1 MKLACAASLCAVAA
15 AIKLRAQTAE
25 SSQQT
30 QMEEVWSAFESAIT
44 THSNTNADE
53 SLRLEEAIAHL
64 HHRGLPQGL
73 KQALTEA
80 KMQELTPM
88 LAQTKVV
95 SDDSDADAAQQ
106 HDADTSATAD
116 TTDTAETS
124 DAAPT
129 VNDVVA
135 RIFKI
140 INGMIVNDQ
149 NKLVLKVFSCKKQ
162 QATFKSAYRTNR
174 MNFNAESYKLQEAL
188 STEKLGQLEQFEAS
202 VRLRKLIPSRN
213 TLKKRCRADIREL
226 QAQFKRISYDYTLA
240 RKIADGT
247 SCAKKAPTS
256 FLQTCIRMTED
267 GAKEGFV
274 QFQEGTAEAG
284 VVSLLQ
290 TDTARKAVH
299 RGLVDV
305 VGHDKLGAPPA
316 EILFQVSSRQQKEA
330 SSWLHSE
337 AANAEDADEA
347 LSEEADELA
356 HRDTD
361 FNDYF
366 FQDADF
372 EDETGVEDEPF
383 RPTEYD
389 SEINAAVSD
398 AIAKIDQESTASDRD
413 TSDADAPP
421 NGWINQAA
429 LDHASK
435 ELAMIQAAELGLLSA
450 PNLTN
455 VSLPFQNM
463 ENSKAKQSAKFF
475 CTVASNPN
483 CQQFRDKLEMIVA
496 ELLAEKQH
504 VQFLLSTT
512 RSECK
517 KQITELDSQIATMN
531 GKKSDGA
538 RIEAQGSADKSNS
551 QVSIS
556 AIEKEGRDLL
566 KSAWKQ
572 SNDCDSEL
580 KSLRNTVCGSK
591 KLKQEV
597 ITIES
602 KQSGKDKLVINDCSV
617 GDWQPGECMDS
628 QVARM
633 LEQRGIYDASQAQKL
648 GAQYKNL
655 LHPCGVG
662 GGVQWFLRD
671 KVSPP
676 QTPNHGADCPPLRL
690 KTNCNDFEC
699 PIDCKL
705 GDWEGWS
712 ACSKSCDGGLKRRVR
727 PVVTYPQ
734 WDGDE
739 CDDTK
744 DEETCN
750 ALSCDRPCLLTRWSR
765 WRQCT
770 RACEGGIRWRSRQ
783 IRRKASGDGKCPRT
797 FSKARYQRQTCNNS
811 PCPMDVVCVAKM
823 DLVIGIDA
831 SGSMGT
837 YGWKA
842 QRQALLNLINRM
854 QLSRTSG
861 ILLGALKFAY
871 RVTILAQLTDDKK
884 ALIKAVT
891 DTKFDAWTTN
901 IGGAFRVMK
910 TMLQFGRRDAPSVCM
925 LWTDGRPSRPSSRYD
940 AALGARDLRSSCRVM
955 VVTMRPA
962 VPKSYVAPW
971 VSHPKAQNVM
981 VVRDPRDMTKK
992 VMQVNTFVCGKIQ
1005 RFLDWT
1011 STTTKAAR

>member
-1 MKLACAASLCAVAA
+1 MKLSCAAALCATVSAVRFRSQLSTETELQSQMVDVWNTFET
-15 AIKLRAQTAE
+15 AINK
-25 SSQQT
+25 
-30 QMEEVWSAFESAIT
+30 
-44 THSNTNADE
+44 HSNTNADD
-53 SLRLEEAIAHL
+53 SMKLEQALAHL
-64 HHRGLPQGL
+64 HARGVPGEL
-73 KQALTEA
+73 KQALAAA
-80 KMQELTPM
+80 KMHELSPL
-88 LAQTKVV
+88 LAQTAV
-95 SDDSDADAAQQ
+95 SDDRQAEAADDAA
-106 HDADTSATAD
+106 D
-116 TTDTAETS
+116 TS

-135 RIFKI
+135 RIFKV

-213 TLKKRCRADIREL
+213 KLKRRCRVDIREL

-256 FLQTCIRMTED
+256 FLQTCLRMTED

-274 QFQEGTAEAG
+274 QFQEGTQEAG

-299 RGLVDV
+299 RGLVDL

-316 EILFQVSSRQQKEA
+316 EILFQVSARQQKEA
-330 SSWLHSE
+330 ASFLHAE
-337 AANAEDADEA
+337 ASDAEDADEA

-356 HRDTD
+356 HRETD

-372 EDETGVEDEPF
+372 EDDSGVEDEPYQ
-383 RPTEYD
+383 PTQYD
-389 SEINAAVSD
+389 AEVNSAVSE
-398 AIAKIDQESTASDRD
+398 AIAKIQRESAASDRD

-429 LDHASK
+429 LDRAGK
-435 ELAMIQAAELGLLSA
+435 ELALVHAELGLLSA

-455 VSLPFQNM
+455 VTLPFQNM

-496 ELLAEKQH
+496 ELQAEKQH

-517 KQITELDSQIATMN
+517 KQITELDTQIATMN
-531 GKKSDGA
+531 AKKNDGA

-551 QVSIS
+551 QVSIA

-602 KQSGKDKLVINDCSV
+602 KQSGKGRLEINDCSV
-617 GDWQPGECMDS
+617 GDWQPGECMDT
-628 QVARM
+628 QVART

-676 QTPNHGADCPPLRL
+676 QTPKHGADCPPLRL
-690 KTNCNDFEC
+690 KTSCNDFEC

-727 PVVTYPQ
+727 PVLVYPQ

-750 ALSCDRPCLLTRWSR
+750 ALSCDRPCLLTGWSR

-797 FSKARYQRQTCNNS
+797 FSKARYQRQSCNTA

-823 DLVIGIDA
+823 DLVVAIDA

-837 YGWKA
+837 SGWKA
-842 QRQALLNLINRM
+842 QREALLNLINRM

-861 ILLGALKFAY
+861 ILLGALKFAHK
-871 RVTILAQLTDDKK
+871 VTILAQLTDDKK

-901 IGGAFRVMK
+901 IGGAFRVMQ

-925 LWTDGRPSRPSSRYD
+925 LWTDGRPSHPSNKYD
-940 AALGARDLRSSCRVM
+940 AALGARGLRSSCRVM

-962 VPKSYVAPW
+962 VPRSFVTPW
-971 VSHPKAQNVM
+971 VSHPKRQNVM
-981 VVRDPRDMTKK
+981 VVQDPRDMTKK

-1011 STTTKAAR
+1011 TTTTKAAR